1 MGRKG
6 LPAERV
12 AQDTW
17 HALTAKRPKLRY
29 APVPY
34 KWRDWTLP
42 KFIPNRLLD
51 QVMAK
56 FLGLQRR

>member
-17 HALTAKRPKLRY
+17 NALTARKPKLRY
-29 APVPY
+29 APVPN
-34 KWRDWTLP
+34 KFGTWTLP
-42 KFIPNRLLD
+42 NLIPHRWVD
-51 QVMAK
+51 RAMAK